1 MKKIYCGDAA
11 LIKEM
16 ANPSQTIARYY
27 PDNIYSQAGTYLR
40 RISNPNAL
48 RDYIGS
54 LEVSGYQK
62 ECYNTGAIKCLD
74 EAYKDPKV
82 MLSICRSYTYEGKI
96 FFEKVVDTEGNVYAR
111 EITTGLLFPLLE
123 ECNVENRYYFTKPE
137 LVTKNSVL
145 LIIKQNFT
153 HESFHALNLG
163 IFLYSPASIEE
174 VEEYVRSISESKIKE
189 LYEKNSFAK
198 NIAIVEQDEE
208 EKELREKVMTLLEQ
222 IEYKLSLLKPNQ
234 MIDTINSEL
243 TNLSSNKISD
253 EEYLRKLLE
262 ISDRVELL
270 SISKG
275 YDDFNAFLKIKAA
288 SCINA
293 IGRKEDFDIDLNWIN
308 SLFDLFLRQNTDY
321 SASEQRSI
329 TKSFVMMYIAVIK
342 KYDLTEEDLEESH
355 FKDLLLTA
363 HVCLN
368 ELAKEGLILDT
379 VSETE
384 LTNISLSSV
393 IDCIKGK
400 KFKSARLSLSK

>member
-1 MKKIYCGDAA
+1 MKKIYCGDAT
-11 LIKEM
+11 LIKEIV
-16 ANPSQTIARYY
+16 NPSQAIKRNYLSNVDSPVWA
-27 PDNIYSQAGTYLR
+27 YLR

-48 RDYIGS
+48 RSYIES
-54 LEVSGYQK
+54 LEVSRYQK
-62 ECYNTGAIKCLD
+62 ECYNTKAINCLD
-74 EAYKDPKV
+74 EAYKDTKV
-82 MLSICRSYTYEGKI
+82 MLSISRQYTYERKI

-123 ECNVENRYYFTKPE
+123 ECNVENKYYFAKPE
-137 LVTKNSVL
+137 LVNSVL

-163 IFLYSPASIEE
+163 IFLYSPASIAEI
-174 VEEYVRSISESKIKE
+174 EEYVRNISKSKIKE
-189 LYEKNSFAK
+189 LYENNSFAK
-198 NIAIVEQDEE
+198 NISIVEQDEE

-243 TNLSSNKISD
+243 TKLSSNKISD

-288 SCINA
+288 SCLNF

>member
-1 MKKIYCGDAA
+1 MKKIYCGDAT
-11 LIKEM
+11 LIKEIV
-16 ANPSQTIARYY
+16 NPSQAIKRNYLSNVDSPVWA
-27 PDNIYSQAGTYLR
+27 YLR

-48 RDYIGS
+48 RSYIES
-54 LEVSGYQK
+54 LEVSRYQK
-62 ECYNTGAIKCLD
+62 ECYNTKAINCLD
-74 EAYKDPKV
+74 EAYKDTKV
-82 MLSICRSYTYEGKI
+82 MLSISRQYTYERKI

-123 ECNVENRYYFTKPE
+123 ECNVENKYYFAKPE
-137 LVTKNSVL
+137 LVNSVL

-163 IFLYSPASIEE
+163 IFLYSPASIAEI
-174 VEEYVRSISESKIKE
+174 EEYVRNISKSKIKE
-189 LYEKNSFAK
+189 LYENNSFAK
-198 NIAIVEQDEE
+198 NISIVEQDEE

-243 TNLSSNKISD
+243 TKLSSNKISD

-288 SCINA
+288 SCLNS

-355 FKDLLLTA
+355 FKDILLTA

>member
-1 MKKIYCGDAA
+1 MKKIYCGDAT
-11 LIKEM
+11 LIKEIV
-16 ANPSQTIARYY
+16 NPSQAIKRNYLSNVDSPVWA
-27 PDNIYSQAGTYLR
+27 YLR

-48 RDYIGS
+48 RSYIES
-54 LEVSGYQK
+54 LEVSRYQK
-62 ECYNTGAIKCLD
+62 ECYNTEAINCLD
-74 EAYKDPKV
+74 EAYKDTKV
-82 MLSICRSYTYEGKI
+82 MLSISRQYTYERKI
-96 FFEKVVDTEGNVYAR
+96 FFEKVVDTEGTVYAR

-123 ECNVENRYYFTKPE
+123 ECNVENKYYFAKPE
-137 LVTKNSVL
+137 LVNSVL

-163 IFLYSPASIEE
+163 IFLYSPASIAEI
-174 VEEYVRSISESKIKE
+174 EEYVRNISKSKIKE
-189 LYEKNSFAK
+189 LYENNSFAK
-198 NIAIVEQDEE
+198 NISIVEQDEE

-243 TNLSSNKISD
+243 TKLSSNKISD

-288 SCINA
+288 SCLNS